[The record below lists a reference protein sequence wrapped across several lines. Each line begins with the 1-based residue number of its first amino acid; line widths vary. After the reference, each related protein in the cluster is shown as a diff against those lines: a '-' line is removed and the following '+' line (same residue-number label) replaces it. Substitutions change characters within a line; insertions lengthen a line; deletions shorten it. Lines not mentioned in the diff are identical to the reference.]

1 LLQIFSEVKK
11 PTDTMT
17 GKGFTPTVDQI
28 ANDTITQIS
37 SQYWATLDTT
47 STANNNLRPF
57 DPVLIQDIYKNE
69 LLKSK

>member
-1 LLQIFSEVKK
+1 
-11 PTDTMT
+11 MT

-37 SQYWATLDTT
+37 SQYWAVSDNSTDT
-47 STANNNLRPF
+47 NLRPF

-69 LLKSK
+69 LLKTK